1 MYYLQLQEEKK
12 KAEKRSE
19 ELEKEL
25 QRAKA
30 ILIAE
35 MGTSC
40 TAECRKDGFHYTVT
54 YNPVRKAGVDKNNLS
69 RLKIQYPEIYE
80 RFVTVSEY
88 RRFLV
93 KVSAEEA
100 A

>member
-1 MYYLQLQEEKK
+1 
-12 KAEKRSE
+12 
-19 ELEKEL
+19 
-25 QRAKA
+25 
-30 ILIAE
+30 
-35 MGTSC
+35 MGTGC
-40 TAECRKDGFHYTVT
+40 TAECRRDGFRYTVT

-69 RLKIQYPEIYE
+69 RLKLQYPEIYE

>member
-1 MYYLQLQEEKK
+1 MLF
-12 KAEKRSE
+12 RS
-19 ELEKEL
+19 
-25 QRAKA
+25 
-30 ILIAE
+30 
-35 MGTSC
+35 
-40 TAECRKDGFHYTVT
+40 
-54 YNPVRKAGVDKNNLS
+54 VRKAGVDKNNLS
-69 RLKIQYPEIYE
+69 RLKLQYPEIYE